1 MGVLFFSLYE
11 SVILLC
17 NSDGYSFYQACC
29 WFAFTKME
37 HRLVGLF
44 LTKEEDE
51 ELILNVTPVEKRRI
65 LFELC
70 LVGRFLTEKIVNFN
84 AMKNRMATL

>member
-1 MGVLFFSLYE
+1 MLFFSLYE

-17 NSDGYSFYQACC
+17 NSEGYSFYQASC

-37 HRLVGLF
+37 HRLAGLS

-51 ELILNVTPVEKRRI
+51 ELLLNVEPVENQRI
-65 LFELC
+65 LLELC
-70 LVGRFLTEKIVNFN
+70 LVGQFMTEKIFNFN
-84 AMKNRMATL
+84 ALKNKMATL